1 MNVRRVKRLNYL
13 VPIIL
18 LLVKNV
24 IQVKLR
30 MLVQLFVLLVA
41 LANIK
46 IHMAV
51 QLVFHVSR
59 ENLNQQKVQYYVTI
73 VK

>member
-1 MNVRRVKRLNYL
+1 MNVLQVKRLNYL

-59 ENLNQQKVQYYVTI
+59 ENLNQQKVQNYVTI